1 MGEHPVTTFPSKEH
15 ALMGSDALQD
25 IKQSSSA
32 LMAGGIL
39 AIIIGIIAIAVPAV
53 ASVSIAILVGI
64 LVIVLAVAWLLAAFQ
79 SSATPGWKVTGG
91 ILSVLLLIGGLWIL
105 FNPID
110 ATIGLTA
117 VIAVVFIAMGVVR
130 VGTAIAH
137 RGGEGVGLVGF
148 GGALAIII
156 GVLIAAS
163 FPSSAAWAIGLL
175 VGIQFLFDGFG
186 LVFVAAA
193 IKGAVK
199 DGGGT
204 AA

>member
-1 MGEHPVTTFPSKEH
+1 
-15 ALMGSDALQD
+15 MGSDALQD

-64 LVIVLAVAWLLAAFQ
+64 LVIVLAEAWLLAAFQ

>member
-1 MGEHPVTTFPSKEH
+1 MSEHPIATFPSKEH

-32 LMAGGIL
+32 MMAGGIL

-137 RGGEGVGLVGF
+137 RGGEGAGLVGF

-156 GVLIAAS
+156 GVLIAAK

-175 VGIQFLFDGFG
+175 VGIQFLFDGLG

-193 IKGAVK
+193 IKGAIK
-199 DGGGT
+199 NGGG
-204 AA
+204 APA

>member
-1 MGEHPVTTFPSKEH
+1 
-15 ALMGSDALQD
+15 MGSDALQD

-64 LVIVLAVAWLLAAFQ
+64 LVIVLAVAWLMAAFQ

-117 VIAVVFIAMGVVR
+117 VIAVVFIVMGVVR
-130 VGTAIAH
+130 VATAITH
-137 RGGEGVGLVGF
+137 RGGEGAGLVGF

-186 LVFVAAA
+186 LVFVAAS
-193 IKGAVK
+193 IKGSIK
-199 DGGGT
+199 NGGGP